1 MHSEYYY
8 FVRRG
13 LSKHW
18 YPSAAGSYYFLN
30 NFRIIKPDFAAYLM
44 AGKTSNFL
52 GLMNFIVSMCLKRK
66 LVKRIYRSVDAI
78 N

>member
-1 MHSEYYY
+1 MRSECYY

-13 LSKHW
+13 LSECW
-18 YPSAAGSYYFLN
+18 YPSTADSYYFLN
-30 NFRIIKPDFAAYLM
+30 NFRIIEADFAAILM

-52 GLMNFIVSMCLKRK
+52 GLMNFIVSMCLNK
-66 LVKRIYRSVDAI
+66 